1 MKKIVILIPFLFAC
15 LFIHAQ
21 TVSDSDRQVMEK
33 IKQAN
38 VKYTSIVSDFKQTKH
53 LSFMGEDIV
62 SSGKFYYNKPDRLA
76 MRYDSPEG
84 DLMLI
89 DGGKMVMIT
98 AGKQTSTKSNNRTK
112 EMKTILS
119 SCLQGDIE
127 QMEAS
132 KISCEETSKYYVV
145 TAEIERTN
153 KSNISKAVMSYEKT
167 NMTLSV
173 LRLEEPDNSYTVYEL
188 TGKELDK
195 PIDPNVFQV
204 SKK

>member
-62 SSGKFYYNKPDRLA
+62 SGGKFYYNKPDRLA

-127 QMEAS
+127 QMGAS

-145 TAEIERTN
+145 RAEIERTN
-153 KSNISKAVMSYEKT
+153 KSNINMVVMSYEKT
-167 NMTLSV
+167 NMSLSV

-195 PIDPNVFQV
+195 PIDQNVFQV